1 MHIPEVSYH
10 HRRRVL
16 VLHSFGH
23 RSSVSGNEEARNG
36 SATQLARGMGGDVT
50 LQSVLGRSRSAC
62 GVARRL
68 PVTTSPEWAP
78 ASVDD

>member
-36 SATQLARGMGGDVT
+36 SATQLARGMGGDVPCRVCW
-50 LQSVLGRSRSAC
+50 QRAPRSRSAC
-62 GVARRL
+62 RAARRF
-68 PVTTSPEWAP
+68 PVTT
-78 ASVDD
+78 